1 MQPCPLLTEW
11 LYERQSHPKDS
22 QTYATYERTKRSRL
36 SHWGF
41 LGLNFRK
48 RLKRTWAT
56 GAMPLSGVSDFWS
69 GIGGQASYC
78 RRGALHWGTR
88 VARVGVG
95 GRIGL
100 ESKQFVSY
108 CSF

>member
-1 MQPCPLLTEW
+1 
-11 LYERQSHPKDS
+11 
-22 QTYATYERTKRSRL
+22 L
-36 SHWGF
+36 SHEGF
-41 LGLNFRK
+41 LGLNRMK

-56 GAMPLSGVSDFWS
+56 GAMPLSGVSDFRS

-78 RRGALHWGTR
+78 CRGSLHWGTR

-100 ESKQFVSY
+100 VSKQFVSY